1 MFSAAK
7 QNRNFLVL
15 VCVCARACAHSVV
28 SNSLQT
34 HRPPQT
40 AVCHALLLMEFFRQ
54 EYWRGVPFPPPGDL
68 PDPEIELASLTPPAL
83 ARGFSTT
90 AAPWEAQ
97 NEHILKKRVFF
108 LKSLVLSG
116 LPWWDI
122 IFIR

>member
-15 VCVCARACAHSVV
+15 VCVACVCVCVCVCVCTRACVHSVV

-40 AVCHALLLMEFFRQ
+40 AVCQALLLMEFFRQ
-54 EYWRGVPFPPPGDL
+54 EYWRGLPFPPPGDL
-68 PDPEIELASLTPPAL
+68 PDPEIELASLTSPTL

-90 AAPWEAQ
+90 GAPW
-97 NEHILKKRVFF
+97 
-108 LKSLVLSG
+108 
-116 LPWWDI
+116 
-122 IFIR
+122 